1 LARAAAA
8 VASIEDETNDGKPV
22 VWLPLLL
29 LLEADPWVME
39 LPVEVGLVMVVIEA
53 VFIEL
58 GPMLRGLA
66 WAAPAMIAATAIFI
80 MVIDIVD
87 LDCSI

>member
-1 LARAAAA
+1 
-8 VASIEDETNDGKPV
+8 V

-66 WAAPAMIAATAIFI
+66 WAAPATIAATAIFI

>member
-1 LARAAAA
+1 
-8 VASIEDETNDGKPV
+8 
-22 VWLPLLL
+22 
-29 LLEADPWVME
+29 ME